1 MKLNLSQDALGG
13 LLLILA
19 AAIALLWDNSAFAPY
34 YDMLLSA
41 KGTISVGGYGLSKP
55 ILLWINEGLMAI
67 FFLLVGLEV
76 KQEIQSGSL
85 SDPKNIALPVLA
97 AAGGMIL
104 PAVLYSIPNMN
115 DPSALNGWAVPTAT
129 DIAFAVGVLAL
140 FASRAPASL
149 KIFILT
155 VAIIDDLGAVIVI
168 AAFYT
173 SDLSTTSLGL
183 GLAGCVALI
192 AMNRLGVRNTSAYL
206 FVGLFIWI
214 CVLKSGVHAT
224 LAGVAVGLAIPGTK
238 DKQGHSPLVEMEH
251 NLHYPVAF
259 LILPL
264 FALANAG
271 VALGGVGLETITQP
285 ISIGVIIGLVI
296 GKPLGVLAGTAAAVY
311 LLRSSLPEGLTMR
324 HIWGAGHLTGIGF
337 TMSLFIGSLA
347 FNDNDQIAQVRIGI
361 LIASLLSALM
371 GWLVLRSTK
380 QSKDILEAK

>member
-13 LLLILA
+13 LLLIVA
-19 AAIALLWDNSAFAPY
+19 ATIALVWDNSAFAPY

-41 KGTISVGGYGLSKP
+41 EGTISVGGYGLSKP

-97 AAGGMIL
+97 AVGGMIV
-104 PAVLYSIPNMN
+104 PAVLYSIPNMDN
-115 DPSALNGWAVPTAT
+115 PSALNGWAVPTAT
-129 DIAFAVGVLAL
+129 DIAFAVGILAL
-140 FASRAPASL
+140 FASRAPATL
-149 KIFILT
+149 KVFILT

-173 SDLSTTSLGL
+173 SDLSTMSLSL
-183 GLAGCVALI
+183 GLAGCVALF
-192 AMNRLGVRNTSAYL
+192 AMNRFGIRNTSAYL

-224 LAGVAVGLAIPGTK
+224 LAGVAVGLAIPGIK
-238 DKQGHSPLVEMEH
+238 DKHGHSPLEEMEH

-271 VALGGVGLETITQP
+271 VALSGVGFDTVAQP
-285 ISIGVIIGLVI
+285 ISTGVILGLVV
-296 GKPLGVLAGTAAAVY
+296 GKPLGVIAGAAAAVY
-311 LLRSSLPEGLTMR
+311 LMGSSLPQGLTMR

-347 FNDNDQIAQVRIGI
+347 FDDTEQISQVRIGI
-361 LIASLLSALM
+361 LVASLLSAVL
-371 GWLVLRSTK
+371 GWLVLRSAPQGK
-380 QSKDILEAK
+380 EALAS

>member
-13 LLLILA
+13 LLLIVA
-19 AAIALLWDNSAFAPY
+19 AAIALVWDNSALAPY
-34 YDMLLSA
+34 YDMLLTA
-41 KGTISVGGYGLSKP
+41 EGTISIGGYGLSKP

-76 KQEIQSGSL
+76 KQEIQTGSL
-85 SDPKNIALPVLA
+85 SDPRNIALPVLA
-97 AAGGMIL
+97 AVGGMIV
-104 PAVLYSIPNMN
+104 PAVLYSIPNMDN
-115 DPSALNGWAVPTAT
+115 PSALNGWAVPTAT
-129 DIAFAVGVLAL
+129 DIAFAVGILAL
-140 FASRAPASL
+140 FASRAPAAL

-173 SDLSTTSLGL
+173 SDLSTLSLSLGL
-183 GLAGCVALI
+183 TGCVALF
-192 AMNRLGVRNTSAYL
+192 AMNRFGIRNTSAYL

-224 LAGVAVGLAIPGTK
+224 LAGVAVGLAIPGAR
-238 DKQGHSPLVEMEH
+238 DKHGHSPLEEMEH

-259 LILPL
+259 IILPL

-271 VALGGVGLETITQP
+271 VALGGVGFDTVAQP
-285 ISIGVIIGLVI
+285 ISTGVILGLVV
-296 GKPLGVLAGTAAAVY
+296 GKPLGVIGGAAAAVY
-311 LLRSSLPEGLTMR
+311 LLGSSLPQGLTMR

-347 FNDNDQIAQVRIGI
+347 FENTEQIAQVRIGI
-361 LIASLLSALM
+361 LIASLLSAVF
-371 GWLVLRSTK
+371 GWLVLRSVPQGKKT
-380 QSKDILEAK
+380 ILI